1 MGWCNSMKDFIDYAF
16 NGVIVGRT
24 VNMVERLYPIYC
36 KLFKVEEVNNIVNR
50 ICNKY
55 DLFIVKGVFK
65 K

>member
-1 MGWCNSMKDFIDYAF
+1 MIDKFIEYSF
-16 NGVIVGRT
+16 YGEIVGKNT
-24 VNMVERLYPIYC
+24 DLVEKLYHVYC
-36 KLFKVEEVNNIVNR
+36 KLFNVKEVDNIVNR

>member
-1 MGWCNSMKDFIDYAF
+1 MIDEFVKYAY
-16 NGVIVGRT
+16 NGDILGKNAKT
-24 VNMVERLYPIYC
+24 TELLYSVYC
-36 KLFKVEEVNNIVNR
+36 KLFNVEEQDNIVNR